1 MCYILLQVNCMA
13 NGRREGIGQIGG
25 IRKKKKNRRVG
36 NIRQK
41 NGNVICIVKSKSM

>member
-25 IRKKKKNRRVG
+25 IRKKKKIGALEILDKKMGTLFV
-36 NIRQK
+36 
-41 NGNVICIVKSKSM
+41 